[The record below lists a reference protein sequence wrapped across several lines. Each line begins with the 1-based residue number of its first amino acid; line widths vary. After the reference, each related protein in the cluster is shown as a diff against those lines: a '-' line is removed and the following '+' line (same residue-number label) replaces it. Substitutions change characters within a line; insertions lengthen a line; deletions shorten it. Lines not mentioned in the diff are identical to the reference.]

1 MSTSAVVSRRR
12 AIKRIF
18 VTTNLERLRLGTS
31 FLFREI
37 ARIGKTRAGKKEEQ
51 RRKKK
56 KEGVREKEREG
67 VIYRSRSIADEKRGD
82 TSGENYTRSS
92 RLFERSPEYLSY
104 VYKCHV

>member
-37 ARIGKTRAGKKEEQ
+37 ARIGKTRAGKKEEG
-51 RRKKK
+51 RRTTEERMKKK
-56 KEGVREKEREG
+56 KE
-67 VIYRSRSIADEKRGD
+67 
-82 TSGENYTRSS
+82 
-92 RLFERSPEYLSY
+92 
-104 VYKCHV
+104 